1 MNISFTTGSY
11 LFVVLAILFSVLMAS
26 GEKQEDTE
34 RIKVFEKVKEIL
46 RKHDIYKAIEFVNS
60 QGEPQVVAKR
70 YLDLAMDFYWKEK
83 NVPAVVNF
91 AQAGIHY
98 CLLKA
103 QDYSKDDA
111 LKLKGIAM
119 ALSYNLASFTWPG
132 WDEKGIVI
140 SKADLNTGLDAAKL
154 NLRLALEL
162 EKGPAAIS
170 VSHWAIGAQ
179 YLALGDYDKAIESFT
194 AAVEKAREVQDKA
207 SELMN
212 AGYIGIAKI
221 LAGKEKDG
229 QKEFDDAQE
238 GLKQQKTEDADFYS
252 KQLHTVLKVFSK

>member
-1 MNISFTTGSY
+1 MNIALNMNISM
-11 LFVVLAILFSVLMAS
+11 FVLLVIIFSVQMVS
-26 GEKQEDTE
+26 GQKQEDAE
-34 RIKVFEKVKEIL
+34 RVMIFEKVKSIL
-46 RKHDIYKAIEFVNS
+46 QRQDTYKAIEYINGL
-60 QGEPQVVAKR
+60 GEPPVVAKR

-83 NVPAVVNF
+83 NVPAVVSF

-111 LKLKGIAM
+111 VKLKGIAM

-140 SKADLNTGLDAAKL
+140 TQADLIAGLDAARL
-154 NLRLALEL
+154 NLRLATEL
-162 EKGPAAIS
+162 EKGPIA
-170 VSHWAIGAQ
+170 VSIAHWAIGAH
-179 YLALGDYDKAIESFT
+179 YLALGDYDKAIWSFT
-194 AAVEKAREVQDKA
+194 AAQEKTREAKDKA

-212 AGYIGIAKI
+212 TGYIGIAKI

-229 QKEFDDAQE
+229 KKEFDNALG
-238 GLKQQKTEDADFYS
+238 GLKQQKTEDAHFYIG
-252 KQLHTVLKVFSK
+252 QLNTALKVFSK